1 MKPFSKIFILAS
13 ATALLGAGCISF
25 SGSASGKALDGGMWR
40 TVDRGENW
48 MQKAIVPTPRGIT
61 TMGGTNISTF
71 AIDPEDRKALYAGT
85 EENGLYYSYDGGDG
99 WDHAVGLTGAR
110 VNAVVVDFRDKCTI
124 HVAMGARILRST
136 DCNRTWQGTYFES
149 RRDQTV
155 TALVMDP
162 KNPIVLYAGISNGD
176 LIRSVDGGGSWATLK
191 RFDNRVTKIAI
202 NKTNTTVVYV
212 GTGDGGLFR
221 SADAGITWNDF
232 NRAWQQQ
239 YGAKNIYGIQ
249 QLPEVADGWVVASR
263 YGLMR
268 TTDGGAAWEQIQ
280 LLTQPGGVTITT
292 LAVDPKNGKN
302 IYYTTAG
309 TLYRTQDGGA
319 TWVTR
324 KIPTTRV
331 PRALMVDPE
340 DGNLLYLG
348 VAAVKK

>member
-1 MKPFSKIFILAS
+1 MHAFSKFIILAS
-13 ATALLGAGCISF
+13 AVVLLGAGCISF
-25 SGSASGKALDGGMWR
+25 SGSSSGKALDGGVWR

-48 MQKAIVPTPRGIT
+48 VQKAIVPTPRGIT
-61 TMGGTNISTF
+61 TMGGANISTF
-71 AIDPEDRKALYAGT
+71 AIDPQDKKALYAGT
-85 EENGLYYSYDGGDG
+85 EDNGLYYSYDGGDG
-99 WDHAVGLTGAR
+99 WNQATGLSAAR
-110 VNAVVVDFRDKCTI
+110 VSAIVVDFRDKCTI

-136 DCNRTWQGTYFES
+136 DCSRTWQGTYFES
-149 RRDQTV
+149 RQNQTV
-155 TALVMDP
+155 TALTIDP
-162 KNPIVLYAGISNGD
+162 KNPLILYGGISNGD

-191 RFDNRVTKIAI
+191 RFDNRIMRIGV
-202 NKTNTTVVYV
+202 NKNNSLILYV

-239 YGAKNIYGIQ
+239 YGARNIYGIMQ
-249 QLPEVADGWVVASR
+249 IPEVSDGWIISSR
-263 YGLMR
+263 FGLMR
-268 TTDGGAAWEQIQ
+268 TTDGGGSWEPIQ

-309 TLYRTQDGGA
+309 TLYRTQDSGA

-324 KIPTTRV
+324 KIPSSRV

-340 DGNLLYLG
+340 DGNVLYLG